1 MQISP
6 GRTKI
11 FNTVTG
17 DTMTKVIITCVF
29 VSLLAA
35 CSNPQRK
42 GELPPIKSPDT
53 SSKVFLKHTF
63 PAGPSAQRLTF
74 KLDNA
79 PIYRFGDSRQF
90 SFYLDTGDY
99 MFGYSHGSE
108 DCETN
113 VYIAPRAN
121 YVFELGPEC
130 HIELISE

>member
-1 MQISP
+1 MPVSH
-6 GRTKI
+6 GLAKT

-17 DTMTKVIITCVF
+17 DNMTKVITTCVLIL
-29 VSLLAA
+29 LLAA
-35 CSNPQRK
+35 CAQPRRVEQ
-42 GELPPIKSPDT
+42 LPPIKSPDT
-53 SSKVFLKHTF
+53 SSKIFLKNIF
-63 PAGPSAQRLTF
+63 PAGPDIHRLTF
-74 KLDNA
+74 KLDNVS
-79 PIYRFGDSRQF
+79 IYRFGDTRQF

-99 MFGYSHGSE
+99 MLGYSHGSE

>member
-1 MQISP
+1 MQVFH
-6 GRTKI
+6 GLAKT

-17 DTMTKVIITCVF
+17 DNMTKVIITCVF
-29 VSLLAA
+29 VSLLVA
-35 CSNPQRK
+35 CSNPMRK
-42 GELPPIKSPDT
+42 NDLPPIKSPDT
-53 SSKVFLKHTF
+53 SSQIFLKHSF
-63 PAGPSAQRLTF
+63 PAGPSTQRLTF
-74 KLDNA
+74 KLDTV
-79 PIYRFGDSRQF
+79 PIYRFGDTRQF

>member
-1 MQISP
+1 
-6 GRTKI
+6 
-11 FNTVTG
+11 
-17 DTMTKVIITCVF
+17 MTKVITTCALIL
-29 VSLLAA
+29 LLAA
-35 CSNPQRK
+35 CSQPQRIDQ
-42 GELPPIKSPDT
+42 LPPIKSPDT
-53 SSKVFLKHTF
+53 SSEIFLKHIF
-63 PAGPSAQRLTF
+63 PAGPDIYQLTF

-79 PIYRFGDSRQF
+79 PIYRFGNTRQF

-113 VYIAPRAN
+113 VYIAPRGN